1 MHSRSA
7 PAPFLED
14 RLDVLAPSHD
24 SQSRPRRGSAD
35 DRGSVTVEYAVLLC
49 LVALVGSFA
58 LVAAGVPLVRMF
70 AMRETWLLLPF
81 P

>member
-1 MHSRSA
+1 
-7 PAPFLED
+7 
-14 RLDVLAPSHD
+14 
-24 SQSRPRRGSAD
+24 
-35 DRGSVTVEYAVLLC
+35 VTVEYAVLLC

-70 AMRETWLLLPF
+70 TTRETWLLLPF